1 MRLRARMALVIA
13 LRPAN
18 SSRKSQLGST
28 TPVWNV
34 IHTKRPS
41 TVGAP
46 IKVSAHKTCRHC
58 LLIGLAIVCCDRIA
72 YAAHHILHRY
82 RNLKRRPCPT
92 LITSRPL
99 FGLALPFGLGF
110 GFVVFLGRGL
120 PTQTELYFHTFG
132 HVLGRSQA
140 AFLSLGTPLK
150 CHPFVQNTNATH

>member
-58 LLIGLAIVCCDRIA
+58 LLIGLAIVCCDRVAYIRHTIA
-72 YAAHHILHRY
+72 PLHKSKAPALP
-82 RNLKRRPCPT
+82 NA
-92 LITSRPL
+92 SRPL
-99 FGLALPFGLGF
+99 FGLALPFGIGF